1 MGASFWPALQLVFEP
16 QTMLVGLLSAA
27 FGLFVGAVPGL
38 SATMAIALLM
48 PVTFFMEPVPALVAI
63 IMTTAM
69 AIFAGDIPSAL
80 LRIPGTPAS
89 AAYTDDA
96 YAMTKSG
103 RAELALGI
111 GLVTSV
117 IGGLFGAL
125 VLMLLAPQLAEFA
138 IRFSSFEYFWLVLLG
153 LTCAVFIS
161 QSSLVK
167 GAVSLLLGLLIATI
181 GLDPIAGFPRFTFDN
196 RDLLS
201 GLPFI
206 ATMVGMFAVS
216 ELLRNAA
223 LMSDKMD
230 EVQQRVGRVFAG
242 VWGVIRRYPLNV
254 MRGNVI
260 GTAIGILP
268 GAGAD
273 IAAWISYS
281 VGKRFSSNP
290 ELYGK
295 GSEEA
300 LIDAGAANNAAIG
313 GAWVPALV
321 FGIPGDSVT
330 AIVIGM
336 LFLKGLQPGPMIFDN
351 SPIETTALFI
361 AFFVANL
368 AMLPLGWIAIKS
380 TGYTLALN
388 RSYLAPVIL
397 LFCIVGSFAV
407 NNDPFAIV
415 VMLIMGIVAFFMME
429 NDIPIAPAILGM
441 VLGDQLEKTFLTS
454 LMKVDGEWWRI
465 ADRPIA
471 GTLAMLTALIWAW
484 MAISALRRWRKAN
497 A

>member
-103 RAELALGI
+103 RAELALGL

-242 VWGVIRRYPLNV
+242 VWGVIRRYPLHV

-260 GTAIGILP
+260 GT
-268 GAGAD
+268 
-273 IAAWISYS
+273 
-281 VGKRFSSNP
+281 
-290 ELYGK
+290 
-295 GSEEA
+295 
-300 LIDAGAANNAAIG
+300 AIG

-380 TGYTLALN
+380 AGYTLALN